1 MKKLALVLAVTA
13 VIALAVAG
21 VYAASD
27 IRNTKHNLAN
37 WSGNQY
43 RSTNYNEVCVF
54 CHTPHMAGGW
64 PLWNRNY
71 TAPTFIAYSS
81 VMFDPQNFGGSG
93 QPDETSK
100 LCFSCHEQQNTATTK
115 TLFNTSNLVNGAA
128 PTFNFIKIHA
138 TAALGTDLR
147 DDHPIGFNYAAAAA
161 NTTYELYNANQAAA
175 NMGET
180 AAAVF
185 PGGQMTCSSCHDVH
199 GKVGPGGTVIPVLLR
214 RSNASS
220 MLCWSCHNK

>member
-1 MKKLALVLAVTA
+1 MKKVMLVLSIVV
-13 VIALAVAG
+13 VIAMAVAG

-27 IRNTKHNLAN
+27 VRNTKHNLAN
-37 WSGNQY
+37 WSGNTY
-43 RSTNYNEVCVF
+43 RSTNYNEICVF

-81 VMFDPQNFGGSG
+81 VMFDPENYGGTG

-100 LCFSCHEQQNTATTK
+100 LCFSCHEQQNTATT
-115 TLFNTSNLVNGAA
+115 TNLLNTSNLVNGAA
-128 PTFNFIKIHA
+128 PTFNFTNIHS

-147 DDHPIGFNYAAAAA
+147 DDHPIGFNYAAAQA
-161 NTTYELYNANQAAA
+161 NSDYELYTAAQAAA
-175 NMGET
+175 NIGEST
-180 AAAVF
+180 ASIF
-185 PGGQMTCSSCHDVH
+185 PGDQMTCSSCHEVH
-199 GKVGPGGTVIPVLLR
+199 GKVKDGSVIPVLLR

-220 MLCWSCHNK
+220 MLCLSCHMK

>member
-1 MKKLALVLAVTA
+1 MKKLTLALAVALVVAM
-13 VIALAVAG
+13 AVAG
-21 VYAASD
+21 VYADSD

-37 WSGNQY
+37 WSQKTY
-43 RSTNYNEVCVF
+43 RSTNYSEVCVF

-71 TAPTFIAYSS
+71 TAPTFTAYSS
-81 VMFDPQNFGGSG
+81 VMFDPQNFGGTG

-100 LCFSCHEQQNTATTK
+100 LCFSCHEQQNTATT
-115 TLFNTSNLVNGAA
+115 TNLFNTSNLVNGAA
-128 PTFNFIKIHA
+128 PSFNFTNIHA

-161 NTTYELYNANQAAA
+161 NTTYELHTASQAAA

-180 AAAVF
+180 EAALF

-199 GKVGPGGTVIPVLLR
+199 GKVSGGSVIPVLLR

-220 MLCWSCHNK
+220 MLCWSCHKK

>member
-1 MKKLALVLAVTA
+1 MKKVSLAV
-13 VIALAVAG
+13 ALAVVLAMAVVG

-27 IRNTKHNLAN
+27 VRNTKHNLAN
-37 WSGNQY
+37 WSNNSY

-81 VMFDPQNFGGSG
+81 VMFDPQNYGGTG

-100 LCFSCHEQQNTATTK
+100 LCFSCHEAQNTATSTS
-115 TLFNTSNLVNGAA
+115 LFNTSNLVNGN
-128 PTFNFIKIHA
+128 PPSFNFTKIHS

-161 NTTYELYNANQAAA
+161 NTAYELYNASQAAA

-180 AAAVF
+180 AAAIF
-185 PGGQMTCSSCHDVH
+185 PGDQMTCSSCHDVH
-199 GKVGPGGTVIPVLLR
+199 GKVGTDGVVIPVLLR

-220 MLCWSCHNK
+220 MLCLSCHNK